1 MFTSRR
7 TSSTTRCRSIRL
19 SPIVEYSRLQPPVGV
34 WTVLNSIDGGHPL
47 RSPKRHSL
55 GEPLPHQL
63 ADITQAAPEAIN
75 LSSCD
80 ISGIAPSFDG
90 ICPTSG
96 YVPTCYYLVCHG
108 SKPVRLACLIHT
120 ASVHPELGSNSQ
132 KRI

>member
-34 WTVLNSIDGGHPL
+34 WTVLNSIDGGQPL
-47 RSPKRHSL
+47 SSPKRHSL

-75 LSSCD
+75 LYSCET
-80 ISGIAPSFDG
+80 IGNYPAFRRA
-90 ICPTSG
+90 
-96 YVPTCYYLVCHG
+96 VPDFWVRSYALL
-108 SKPVRLACLIHT
+108 SRLPVTLR
-120 ASVHPELGSNSQ
+120 SP
-132 KRI
+132 